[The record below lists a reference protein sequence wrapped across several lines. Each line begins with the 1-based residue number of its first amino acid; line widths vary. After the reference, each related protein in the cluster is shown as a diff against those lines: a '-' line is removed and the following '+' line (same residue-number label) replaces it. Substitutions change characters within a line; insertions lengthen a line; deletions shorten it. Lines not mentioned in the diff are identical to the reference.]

1 MTHPGDLKLR
11 RFLAEEPLPAELVA
25 HLQTCTTCGASLG
38 RLREEQRA
46 FEAEIPFERF
56 AAGVE
61 KAERVQ
67 RKGARPSRLRGVWA
81 LAAVLLAVVIAP
93 LVLRRAPE
101 TRTKGGEVVD
111 FVVAGVDGQ
120 RSAAP
125 VEQLRPGER
134 VRIGVTGHRYV
145 TALSIDDRGEVSVA
159 YAEAVEGTGVTWL
172 PGSLEFTGAG
182 REHVVVVLSDG
193 PVASEK
199 LGAQLKQRFQAA
211 GGDVLQ
217 LGPLEVDG
225 VQVHRTFIKP

>member
-25 HLQTCTTCGASLG
+25 HLQSCATCGVSLS
-38 RLREEQRA
+38 RLRDEQQA
-46 FEAEIPFERF
+46 FEAAIPFERF

-61 KAERVQ
+61 KAVRVQ
-67 RKGARPSRLRGVWA
+67 QKRAQPTRPGVWWAMAA
-81 LAAVLLAVVIAP
+81 LLLAVVIAP
-93 LVLRRAPE
+93 FVLRREPGS
-101 TRTKGGEVVD
+101 RIKGGEIVD
-111 FVVAGVDGQ
+111 FVVAGAQGQ

-125 VEQLRPGER
+125 IERLVEGER